1 MITPLEP
8 DILEGEV
15 RWALESITMNKASG
29 GQGWRPRAPGCDGI
43 GVAVRSYPMS
53 EVRGSGREE
62 LPHVQGAAAVW
73 VQEGQEEPL
82 HIQDTPREEIPLV
95 QGKEQWLRFAG
106 AA

>member
-1 MITPLEP
+1 
-8 DILEGEV
+8 
-15 RWALESITMNKASG
+15 
-29 GQGWRPRAPGCDGI
+29 
-43 GVAVRSYPMS
+43 MS

-95 QGKEQWLRFAG
+95 QGKEQWLRHWKRSVFIPVSKKGNAKECSNYCTV
-106 AA
+106 ALIAHARKLMLKILQARF